1 MPKRSF
7 RWLLVAGLAT
17 GTLWPSND
25 PFVGKWKLDPSKSKL
40 TDRMKVEVA
49 GPNKYALDFG
59 GGVETI
65 VADGTDQPGLS
76 GATVSITVEGP
87 DAWKI
92 VRKKDGRTLVTGTWK
107 LSKDGQTLTDVFRA
121 NQQDGS
127 TLSLDYVYKR
137 TTPGS
142 GFVATWESTSEQ
154 MNSVV
159 EFQIEPYQGD
169 GLTFVTPAAHQTLN
183 LIFDGKD
190 HSNAGPGAPAGPEYS
205 ARRLNESTLE
215 ITNKIKG
222 EVTDTRL
229 IELSPDFKTLTET
242 VRPVDQD
249 SPNILVFER
258 E

>member
-1 MPKRSF
+1 MRKRSF
-7 RWLLVAGLAT
+7 HWLLVAGLTT

-92 VRKKDGRTLVTGTWK
+92 VRKQDGRTLVTGTWK
-107 LSKDGQTLTDVFRA
+107 LSKDGQTLTDAFRA
-121 NQQDGS
+121 SQQDGS

-190 HSNAGPGAPAGPEYS
+190 HSNAGPDVLAGPAYS
-205 ARRLNESTLE
+205 ARRLNERTLE
-215 ITNKIKG
+215 ITDKIKG
-222 EVTDTRL
+222 KVTDTRL
-229 IELSPDFKTLTET
+229 MELSPDFKTLTET